1 MYHALALKIPHQNYF
16 VIDIVF
22 MHISMYN
29 ACLQIIVLSVAA
41 TPTKHQQTTKVFHD
55 AGDSDGDIFDGNIV
69 DGDIFDPGDIFNACD
84 VFDASDIFDTN

>member
-1 MYHALALKIPHQNYF
+1 MYNASALKIPHQNNSLIDILSMHISMYHALALKLPHQNYF

-41 TPTKHQQTTKVFHD
+41 TPTKHQQTTKVF
-55 AGDSDGDIFDGNIV
+55 S
-69 DGDIFDPGDIFNACD
+69 
-84 VFDASDIFDTN
+84 

>member
-1 MYHALALKIPHQNYF
+1 
-16 VIDIVF
+16 
-22 MHISMYN
+22 MYN

-69 DGDIFDPGDIFNACD
+69 DGDIFNACD
-84 VFDASDIFDTN
+84 VFDDSDIFDTN